1 MDIFSFTYII
11 LSFQTLELITA
22 LRAGVTAIASTVN
35 STCNKVSELRPIL
48 TKVIVPIFMIPP
60 HPLLNQNSHFIISP
74 VIVRTKKKK
83 NKIITKS
90 KRRHFIIE
98 LKLKRKGKRKTFL
111 YIYKFLSKK
120 FLNYSFNFSFV
131 KKFT

>member
-11 LSFQTLELITA
+11 LSFQTLKLIIA
-22 LRAGVTAIASTVN
+22 LHADITAIASTVN
-35 STCNKVSELRPIL
+35 STCNRVSELRPIL
-48 TKVIVPIFMIPP
+48 IRVIVPIFMISPCP
-60 HPLLNQNSHFIISP
+60 FLNQNSHFIISLAMTRVRKTNNR
-74 VIVRTKKKK
+74 VITRG
-83 NKIITKS
+83 
-90 KRRHFIIE
+90 KRRYFVIE

-131 KKFT
+131 KKFI